1 VREQARCTRL
11 GVQLAAKL
19 AVGRNEALRAAGRY
33 IRNDR
38 EFDVNRAGG
47 GGAANGTR
55 VKDQTRKQAR
65 RQGMQSVRKI
75 KAEAS
80 QCRNRRVC
88 ETFNYETRRPVSVLF
103 ARAIR
108 CFFSSLIEHNHFAQW
123 YLARSTL
130 KAEQQGANTRW
141 NVGNKIASVNR
152 QPVTQDGNVLRASSD
167 TKRRRRRKFV
177 ARFPDLGD
185 HNRIEL
191 WHALRRG

>member
-1 VREQARCTRL
+1 MATAPARLTIGSARM
-11 GVQLAAKL
+11 
-19 AVGRNEALRAAGRY
+19 
-33 IRNDR
+33 
-38 EFDVNRAGG
+38 
-47 GGAANGTR
+47 
-55 VKDQTRKQAR
+55 KQAVQKR
-65 RQGMQSVRKI
+65 TSVQSVQI
-75 KAEAS
+75 ALEIGAEAS
-80 QCRNRRVC
+80 QCRNRRLC
-88 ETFNYETRRPVSVLF
+88 ETFNYETGRLASVSF

-123 YLARSTL
+123 YLARSAL
-130 KAEQQGANTRW
+130 KAEQPPPDARR

-152 QPVTQDGNVLRASSD
+152 HAVTQDGNVLRASSD